1 MKRAGR
7 PTVAAPAGRDGERGC
22 RAGHAT
28 SWSAVG
34 GQRGAAAAH
43 TVPAHPLLPAW
54 AIRRHSR
61 ELGTPDVVVQDGRAV
76 GVAVKGR
83 DCVLQDGRAVGV
95 AVKGRDCVLDAD
107 AVVLALDLWCS
118 SSWRRRPAS
127 GAQERPRRGMP

>member
-7 PTVAAPAGRDGERGC
+7 PTVAAPAGRDGERGR

-83 DCVLQDGRAVGV
+83 DCVL
-95 AVKGRDCVLDAD
+95 DAD

>member
-1 MKRAGR
+1 M
-7 PTVAAPAGRDGERGC
+7 
-22 RAGHAT
+22 
-28 SWSAVG
+28 G

-61 ELGTPDVVVQDGRAV
+61 ELGTPDVVVQDGRAA
-76 GVAVKGR
+76 GI
-83 DCVLQDGRAVGV
+83 

-107 AVVLALDLWCS
+107 AMVLVLDLWCS
-118 SSWRRRPAS
+118 SSWRQRTAS

>member
-1 MKRAGR
+1 
-7 PTVAAPAGRDGERGC
+7 
-22 RAGHAT
+22 
-28 SWSAVG
+28 
-34 GQRGAAAAH
+34 
-43 TVPAHPLLPAW
+43 LLPAW
-54 AIRRHSR
+54 AIRRHSQ